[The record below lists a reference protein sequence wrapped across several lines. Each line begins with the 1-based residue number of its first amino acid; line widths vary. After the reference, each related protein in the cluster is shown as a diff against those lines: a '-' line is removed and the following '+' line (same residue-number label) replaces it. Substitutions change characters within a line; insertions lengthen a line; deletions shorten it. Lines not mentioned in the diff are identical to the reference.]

1 MSRKLTLDDIAD
13 ARAHER
19 GRVDYRTTIIEL
31 KKRRRVGVGP
41 IITFVFEN
49 RETMRFQIQEMARA
63 EKILSDGAIQAELDV
78 YNPLIPEP
86 GTLSA
91 SMFIELTSEPELRS
105 WLPKLVGVEGGP
117 VIGLPGASDGA
128 RREVWAAVEARHQ
141 AQLSRDDI
149 TAAVHYVRFEFSA
162 PEVDAF
168 AAGPV
173 ELAVDHQNYPIRDEA
188 QTGHR
193 RRTTHRSTA
202 LIWGDRAKAGG
213 LTKRVTNPFPSP

>member
-19 GRVDYRTTIIEL
+19 GRVDYRTTTIEL

-128 RREVWAAVEARHQ
+128 RREVWAAVEAATRP
-141 AQLSRDDI
+141 SCRG
-149 TAAVHYVRFEFSA
+149 TTSPPRCTTCGSSS
-162 PEVDAF
+162 
-168 AAGPV
+168 
-173 ELAVDHQNYPIRDEA
+173 
-188 QTGHR
+188 R
-193 RRTTHRSTA
+193 RRRSTP
-202 LIWGDRAKAGG
+202 LPPGPSSWPSTTRTTDTRRGSDGPPS
-213 LTKRVTNPFPSP
+213 TNYAPIYGPDLGR